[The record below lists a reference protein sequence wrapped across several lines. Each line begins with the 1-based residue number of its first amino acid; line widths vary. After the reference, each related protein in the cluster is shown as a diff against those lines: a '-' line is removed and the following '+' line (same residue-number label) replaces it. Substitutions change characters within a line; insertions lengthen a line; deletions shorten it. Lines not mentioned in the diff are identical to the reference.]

1 MKVGIGYGNIKDAF
15 ASGKMAAASAIDS
28 GQIEKP
34 DFVLAFCHHQ
44 VNAEEYFRG
53 LRSIVGAEV
62 PIVGGGAV
70 GIITNDHIS
79 YEGFPAGVAILQS
92 DKLKIRLALAGDL
105 DRDERQA
112 GRKLGESLSGE
123 TEGKLLLIFYD
134 SLKFPRTAAS
144 PPIMNASPPLI
155 QGIDE
160 TLTPSVPILG
170 AGLMGDFDFSP
181 PQQFCGFSVASQS
194 VVGTL
199 FAGDLYHY
207 HQIMHGTTPLDG
219 VYHTITKMEG
229 AVIYEVD
236 GQPVVK
242 LIDDMYGNQNWRQ
255 QTPVKRLSIGINY
268 GSKLGDCQ
276 EDACV
281 NRLILGVLPEGRGI
295 VIFEPDLEEG
305 TEILFMLRDSRKM
318 MESAKHN
325 CADLIA
331 RIENEGRKPLWGL
344 YIDCA
349 GRAAVFSDTLSEEAS
364 EIREIFNRK
373 NIPLLGIYSGVEVAP
388 LFGKS
393 RGLDWTGVLWVIAEA
408 CFYGR

>member
-1 MKVGIGYGNIKDAF
+1 MKVGIGYGNIKDSF

-28 GQIEKP
+28 GKIEKP
-34 DFVLAFCHHQ
+34 DFVLAFCHNQ
-44 VNAEEYFRG
+44 VNAEDFFRG

-62 PIVGGGAV
+62 PIVGGAAV
-70 GIITNDHIS
+70 GIITNDDIS

-92 DKLKIRLALAGDL
+92 DSIKIKVACAGDL
-105 DRDERQA
+105 DRDERLA
-112 GRKLGESLSGE
+112 GRKLAESLSGE
-123 TEGKLLLIFYD
+123 TDGKLLLIFYD
-134 SLKFPRTAAS
+134 SLKFPPTATS

-155 QGIDE
+155 QGIEE

-170 AGLMGDFDFSP
+170 AGLLGDFDFNP
-181 PQQFCGFSVASQS
+181 PRQFCGFSVACQT

-199 FAGDLYHY
+199 FTGNLHHY
-207 HQIMHGTTPLDG
+207 HQIMHGTTPMDG

-242 LIDDMYGNQNWRQ
+242 LIDDIYGNQNWRK

-268 GSKLGDCQ
+268 GGKLGDYQ

-281 NRLILGVLPEGRGI
+281 NRLITGVLPEGSGI
-295 VIFEPDLEEG
+295 VIFEPDLEVG
-305 TEILFMLRDSRKM
+305 TEILFMLWDSSKM
-318 MESAKHN
+318 IESAKHN

-349 GRAAVFSDTLSEEAS
+349 GRTAAFSDTLSEEAS

-373 NIPLLGIYSGVEVAP
+373 NIPLLGFYSGVEVAP
-388 LFGKS
+388 LLGKS
-393 RGLDWTGVLWVIAEA
+393 RGLDWTGVLWVIAEE
-408 CFYGR
+408 